1 MTLNGII
8 IQMCFKCT
16 ILGMYFFD
24 FRERERGRG
33 RKGTEK
39 RRREKDLK
47 SGLKLSLEKWVFD
60 WIIIH
65 ESKNRLT
72 PTFFWKEFSSSYSF
86 LFSLSIF
93 RYHFLRV

>member
-24 FRERERGRG
+24 FRERERKRDRERERKEGR
-33 RKGTEK
+33 EW
-39 RRREKDLK
+39 RREKDLR
-47 SGLKLSLEKWVFD
+47 SGLKLSLGKWVFD

-65 ESKNRLT
+65 ES
-72 PTFFWKEFSSSYSF
+72 
-86 LFSLSIF
+86 
-93 RYHFLRV
+93 